1 MSMQATALALG
12 GGAARGWAHIGV
24 IRALME
30 KNIRITHIAGTSIGA
45 FVGAFA
51 ATGTLDVL
59 ERELQVFDWKHG
71 LSYFAS
77 VPSKTGML
85 NGRRITEFLDLHLGA
100 GDLEKTDI
108 PLQTVATDLR
118 TGREIIFSRG
128 NIIEAVR
135 ASIAVPGIFTP
146 VKKEDLLLV
155 DGGLIN
161 PVPVSTVRKMGARH
175 VIAVDLNKV
184 SVAGDKSIFKNTE
197 PNLLEIIG
205 ASANIIQAGLTKSR
219 LTVDPPDILIRPPLA
234 HISFLDFNRGS
245 ECIELGYTTAIESLA
260 EHGI

>member
-1 MSMQATALALG
+1 MIVQTGLALG
-12 GGAARGWAHIGV
+12 GGAARGWAHLGL
-24 IRALME
+24 IRALTE

-59 ERELQVFDWKHG
+59 KRELQLFDWKHG

-85 NGRRITEFLDLHLGA
+85 NGRRITDFLELHIGA
-100 GDLEKTDI
+100 TNLQDTAV
-108 PLQTVATDLR
+108 PLCTVATDLQ
-118 TGREIIFSRG
+118 TGREVTLSQG

-146 VKKEDLLLV
+146 VKKEGLLLV

-161 PVPVSTVRKMGARH
+161 PVPVSTVRKMGAGH
-175 VIAVDLNKV
+175 VIAVDLNRV
-184 SVAGDKSIFKNTE
+184 SCNPDKSVFRHAE

-219 LTVDPPDILIRPPLA
+219 LAVDSPDILIRPPLA
-234 HISFLDFNRGS
+234 HISFLEFNRGR
-245 ECIELGYTTAIESLA
+245 ECMELGYKATMESLA
-260 EHGI
+260 AHGS